1 MQRTRTKS
9 FSPASVLPSKSAA
22 HSSVGLSDSSPEGW
36 QPFPFHQFILKVAGR
51 CNLKCDY
58 CYMFEMADDSWRG
71 QPKIMSVETV
81 SAITRRIADHVED
94 HHLSNVQII
103 LHGGE
108 PLMAGPGY
116 IDTVAATLRAAIG
129 ATVDLRVQT
138 NGTLM
143 SNSMLDV
150 LSRHNVRVGVS
161 LDGSQQ
167 ANDLHRRYARGRGS
181 YDVVARSL
189 RRLRARAPHLL
200 TGILCTIDLRN
211 DPVGTYE
218 ALQEFGPPL
227 VDFLLPHG
235 NWTSPPP
242 GRDPSATDAPY
253 GMWPS
258 EVFDHWYSLSPQRG
272 QVRMFSEIIHA
283 MLGGQAA
290 VETIGLSPVSLIVI
304 DADGTLEQV
313 DTLRSAYRGAIE
325 TGLNVHTHDLNAAIM
340 HPAIVARQRGR
351 NGLSATCKS
360 CALHPVCGGGLY
372 AHRYRAG
379 TGFMNPSVFC
389 PDLSHL
395 IRHIYH
401 RVSNDV
407 ARLSTGVI

>member
-1 MQRTRTKS
+1 
-9 FSPASVLPSKSAA
+9 
-22 HSSVGLSDSSPEGW
+22 
-36 QPFPFHQFILKVAGR
+36 
-51 CNLKCDY
+51 
-58 CYMFEMADDSWRG
+58 
-71 QPKIMSVETV
+71 
-81 SAITRRIADHVED
+81 
-94 HHLSNVQII
+94 
-103 LHGGE
+103 
-108 PLMAGPGY
+108 
-116 IDTVAATLRAAIG
+116 
-129 ATVDLRVQT
+129 
-138 NGTLM
+138 
-143 SNSMLDV
+143 
-150 LSRHNVRVGVS
+150 
-161 LDGSQQ
+161 
-167 ANDLHRRYARGRGS
+167 
-181 YDVVARSL
+181 
-189 RRLRARAPHLL
+189 
-200 TGILCTIDLRN
+200 
-211 DPVGTYE
+211 
-218 ALQEFGPPL
+218 
-227 VDFLLPHG
+227 
-235 NWTSPPP
+235 
-242 GRDPSATDAPY
+242 
-253 GMWPS
+253 MWPS